1 MIIREWDLF
10 SSILDDIKQVIEQD
24 IEREA
29 KAKAA
34 AKAKEKTERKCK
46 EIGVEELEKVL
57 DQVRNRMNPNELE
70 KIIAQIK
77 EAKSIKTEG
86 TKTESVKNEGGKKDE
101 GVKKEEKVSLSKDKE
116 MLYLVKFTETE
127 LRALYRLLLNGVC
140 TVRSKNLYEGLHTA
154 SEKIYK
160 VYVNNFYGGHE

>member
-46 EIGVEELEKVL
+46 EMGVEELEKVL

-77 EAKSIKTEG
+77 EAKSVKTGGTKAED
-86 TKTESVKNEGGKKDE
+86 TKTES
-101 GVKKEEKVSLSKDKE
+101 VKKEEKVSLSKDKE

-140 TVRSKNLYEGLHTA
+140 TVRSKNLHEGLHTA

>member
-10 SSILDDIKQVIEQD
+10 SSLLNDIKQVIERD
-24 IEREA
+24 IEQEA

-46 EIGVEELEKVL
+46 EMGVEELEKVL

-70 KIIAQIK
+70 RIIAQIK

-86 TKTESVKNEGGKKDE
+86 TKTEGTKTES
-101 GVKKEEKVSLSKDKE
+101 VKKEEKVSLSKDKE

>member
-1 MIIREWDLF
+1 MIIRKWDLF
-10 SSILDDIKQVIEQD
+10 GSILDDIRQVIEQD
-24 IEREA
+24 IKQEA

-34 AKAKEKTERKCK
+34 AKAKEKTKYKCK
-46 EIGVEELEKVL
+46 EMGVEELEKVL
-57 DQVRNRMNPNELE
+57 DQVRNRPITDELE

-77 EAKSIKTEG
+77 EVKSVKTED
-86 TKTESVKNEGGKKDE
+86 TKTE

-160 VYVNNFYGGHE
+160 VYVNNFCGGHE

>member
-10 SSILDDIKQVIEQD
+10 GNVLSDILKQFVEQ
-24 IEREA
+24 EA

-46 EIGVEELEKVL
+46 EMSIEEFEKAL
-57 DQVRNRMNPNELE
+57 DQVRNRTNVNELE

-77 EAKSIKTEG
+77 EAKSIKTEEAKTKS
-86 TKTESVKNEGGKKDE
+86 TKTEE
-101 GVKKEEKVSLSKDKE
+101 VKKEEKVSLDKDKE

-140 TVRSKNLYEGLHTA
+140 AVHSKNLREGLHTA

-160 VYVNNFYGGHE
+160 VYIDNFYGDHK

>member
-10 SSILDDIKQVIEQD
+10 SSILNDIKQVIEQD
-24 IEREA
+24 IEQEA

-34 AKAKEKTERKCK
+34 AKAKEKAERKCK
-46 EIGVEELEKVL
+46 EMGVEELEKVL
-57 DQVRNRMNPNELE
+57 DQVRNRMNHNELE

-77 EAKSIKTEG
+77 EAKSVKTGG
-86 TKTESVKNEGGKKDE
+86 TKTEGAKTDDAKTE

>member
-46 EIGVEELEKVL
+46 EMGVEELEKVL
-57 DQVRNRMNPNELE
+57 DQVRNRMNTNELE

-77 EAKSIKTEG
+77 EAKSVKTGGIKAED
-86 TKTESVKNEGGKKDE
+86 TKTES
-101 GVKKEEKVSLSKDKE
+101 VKKEEKVSLSKDKE

>member
-10 SSILDDIKQVIEQD
+10 SSLLNDIKQVIEQD
-24 IEREA
+24 IEQEA

-46 EIGVEELEKVL
+46 EMGVEELEKVL

-70 KIIAQIK
+70 RIIAQIK
-77 EAKSIKTEG
+77 EAKSVKTEG
-86 TKTESVKNEGGKKDE
+86 AKTEGAKTE

-140 TVRSKNLYEGLHTA
+140 TVRSKNLHEGLHTA

-160 VYVNNFYGGHE
+160 AYVNNFYGGHE

>member
-46 EIGVEELEKVL
+46 EMGVEELEKVL

-77 EAKSIKTEG
+77 EAKSVKTGG
-86 TKTESVKNEGGKKDE
+86 TKTEDAKTES
-101 GVKKEEKVSLSKDKE
+101 VKKEEKVSLSKDKE

>member
-10 SSILDDIKQVIEQD
+10 SSLLNDIKQVIERD
-24 IEREA
+24 IEQEA

-46 EIGVEELEKVL
+46 EMGVEELEKVL
-57 DQVRNRMNPNELE
+57 DQVRNRMNHNELE

-77 EAKSIKTEG
+77 EAKSVKTG
-86 TKTESVKNEGGKKDE
+86 DTKTEDAKTE

-140 TVRSKNLYEGLHTA
+140 TMRSKNLYEGLHTA

>member
-46 EIGVEELEKVL
+46 EMGVEELEKVL

-77 EAKSIKTEG
+77 EAKSVKTGG
-86 TKTESVKNEGGKKDE
+86 TKTEDAKTE

>member
-10 SSILDDIKQVIEQD
+10 SSILNDIKQVIEQD
-24 IEREA
+24 IEQEA

-34 AKAKEKTERKCK
+34 AKAKEKAERKCK
-46 EIGVEELEKVL
+46 EMGVEELEKVL
-57 DQVRNRMNPNELE
+57 DQVRNRMNHNELE

-77 EAKSIKTEG
+77 EAKSVKTGG
-86 TKTESVKNEGGKKDE
+86 TKTEGAKTDDAKTE

-160 VYVNNFYGGHE
+160 AYVNNFYGGHE

>member
-46 EIGVEELEKVL
+46 EMGVEELEKVL

-70 KIIAQIK
+70 RIIAQIK

-86 TKTESVKNEGGKKDE
+86 TKTEGAKTE

>member
-10 SSILDDIKQVIEQD
+10 GNVLNDIIKQFVEQ
-24 IEREA
+24 EA

-34 AKAKEKTERKCK
+34 AKAKEKAERKCN
-46 EIGVEELEKVL
+46 EMGTEELEKVL
-57 DQVRNRMNPNELE
+57 DQVRNRMNVNELE

-77 EAKSIKTEG
+77 EAKSVKTESTKTEG
-86 TKTESVKNEGGKKDE
+86 TKTEGNKK
-101 GVKKEEKVSLSKDKE
+101 GEKVSLSKDKE

-140 TVRSKNLYEGLHTA
+140 TVHSKNLYEGLRTA

-160 VYVNNFYGGHE
+160 VYVNNFYGGHK

>member
-46 EIGVEELEKVL
+46 EMGVEELEKVL

-77 EAKSIKTEG
+77 EAKSVKTGSTKTED
-86 TKTESVKNEGGKKDE
+86 TKTES
-101 GVKKEEKVSLSKDKE
+101 VKKEEKVSLSKDKE

>member
-46 EIGVEELEKVL
+46 EMGVEELEKVL
-57 DQVRNRMNPNELE
+57 DQVRNRMNTNELE

-77 EAKSIKTEG
+77 EAKSVKTGG
-86 TKTESVKNEGGKKDE
+86 TKTEGAKTE

-116 MLYLVKFTETE
+116 MLYLVKFTEME

-140 TVRSKNLYEGLHTA
+140 TMHSKNLYEGLHTA
-154 SEKIYK
+154 SEKIHK
-160 VYVNNFYGGHE
+160 VYVNNFYGEHK

>member
-46 EIGVEELEKVL
+46 EMGVEELEKVL

-77 EAKSIKTEG
+77 EAKSVKTGGAKTED
-86 TKTESVKNEGGKKDE
+86 TKTES
-101 GVKKEEKVSLSKDKE
+101 VKKEEKVSLSKDKE

-140 TVRSKNLYEGLHTA
+140 TMRSKNLYEGLHTA

>member
-1 MIIREWDLF
+1 MIMREWDLF
-10 SSILDDIKQVIEQD
+10 GNVLSDILKQFVEQ
-24 IEREA
+24 EA

-34 AKAKEKTERKCK
+34 AKAKEKAERKCK
-46 EIGVEELEKVL
+46 EMSVEELEKVL
-57 DQVRNRMNPNELE
+57 DQVRNRPITDELE

-77 EAKSIKTEG
+77 EAKSVKTEGVKTGG
-86 TKTESVKNEGGKKDE
+86 TKTEDAKTE

-127 LRALYRLLLNGVC
+127 LRALYRLLLNGIC

>member
-1 MIIREWDLF
+1 MIIHEWNLIEDVLN
-10 SSILDDIKQVIEQD
+10 DIRQVIEQD
-24 IEREA
+24 IKQEA

-34 AKAKEKTERKCK
+34 AKAKEKTKYKCK
-46 EIGVEELEKVL
+46 EMGVEELEKVL
-57 DQVRNRMNPNELE
+57 DQVRNRPITDELE

-77 EAKSIKTEG
+77 EVKSVKTEDTKTEG
-86 TKTESVKNEGGKKDE
+86 I
-101 GVKKEEKVSLSKDKE
+101 KKEEKVSLSKDKE
-116 MLYLVKFTETE
+116 MPYPDKELLYPVKFTETE

-160 VYVNNFYGGHE
+160 VYVNNFCGGHE

>member
-10 SSILDDIKQVIEQD
+10 GNVLSDILKQFVEQ
-24 IEREA
+24 EA

-34 AKAKEKTERKCK
+34 ANAKEKAERKCK
-46 EIGVEELEKVL
+46 EIGAEEFEKVL
-57 DQVRNRMNPNELE
+57 DQVHSRMNVNELE

-77 EAKSIKTEG
+77 EAKSIKKEEAKTEEAKTKSAKTEG
-86 TKTESVKNEGGKKDE
+86 I
-101 GVKKEEKVSLSKDKE
+101 KKEEKVSLGKDKE
-116 MLYLVKFTETE
+116 TLYLVKFTETE

-140 TVRSKNLYEGLHTA
+140 AVHSKNLYEGLHTA

-160 VYVNNFYGGHE
+160 VYVNNFYGEHK

>member
-10 SSILDDIKQVIEQD
+10 SSLLKDIKQVIEQD

-46 EIGVEELEKVL
+46 EMGVEELEKVL

-77 EAKSIKTEG
+77 EAKSVKTEG
-86 TKTESVKNEGGKKDE
+86 TKTE

-160 VYVNNFYGGHE
+160 AYVNNFYGGHE

>member
-1 MIIREWDLF
+1 MIIHEWNLLEDVLND
-10 SSILDDIKQVIEQD
+10 IIKQFVEQ
-24 IEREA
+24 EA

-46 EIGVEELEKVL
+46 EMGVEELEKVL
-57 DQVRNRMNPNELE
+57 DQVRNRTIANELE

-77 EAKSIKTEG
+77 EVKSVKTEG
-86 TKTESVKNEGGKKDE
+86 TKTEGI
-101 GVKKEEKVSLSKDKE
+101 KKEEKVSLSKDKE

-140 TVRSKNLYEGLHTA
+140 TMHSNNLYEGLRTA
-154 SEKIYK
+154 SEKIYR
-160 VYVNNFYGGHE
+160 VYVDNFYGNIYGAYK

>member
-1 MIIREWDLF
+1 MIIREWDQF

-46 EIGVEELEKVL
+46 EMGVEELEKVL

-70 KIIAQIK
+70 RIIAQIK
-77 EAKSIKTEG
+77 EAKSIKTGG
-86 TKTESVKNEGGKKDE
+86 TKTEDTKTESA
-101 GVKKEEKVSLSKDKE
+101 KKEEKVSLSKDKE

-160 VYVNNFYGGHE
+160 AYVNNFYGGHE

>member
-10 SSILDDIKQVIEQD
+10 GSILDDIRQVIEQD
-24 IEREA
+24 IKQEA

-34 AKAKEKTERKCK
+34 AKAKEKTKYKCK
-46 EIGVEELEKVL
+46 EMGVEELEKVL
-57 DQVRNRMNPNELE
+57 DQVRNRPITDELE

-77 EAKSIKTEG
+77 EVKSVKTED
-86 TKTESVKNEGGKKDE
+86 TKTE

-127 LRALYRLLLNGVC
+127 LRALYRLLLNGIC

-160 VYVNNFYGGHE
+160 VYVNNFCGGHE

>member
-46 EIGVEELEKVL
+46 EMGVEELEKVL
-57 DQVRNRMNPNELE
+57 DQVRNRMNTNELE

-77 EAKSIKTEG
+77 EAKSVKTEG
-86 TKTESVKNEGGKKDE
+86 AKTEGI
-101 GVKKEEKVSLSKDKE
+101 KKEEKVSLSKDKE
-116 MLYLVKFTETE
+116 MLYLVKFTEME

-140 TVRSKNLYEGLHTA
+140 TMHSKNLYEGLHTA
-154 SEKIYK
+154 SEKIHR
-160 VYVNNFYGGHE
+160 VYVNNFYGEHK

>member
-10 SSILDDIKQVIEQD
+10 GSILDDIRQVIEQD
-24 IEREA
+24 IKQEA

-34 AKAKEKTERKCK
+34 AKAKEKTKYKCK
-46 EIGVEELEKVL
+46 EMGVKELEKVL
-57 DQVRNRMNPNELE
+57 DQVRNKPITDELE

-77 EAKSIKTEG
+77 EVKSVKTED
-86 TKTESVKNEGGKKDE
+86 TKTE

-160 VYVNNFYGGHE
+160 VYVNNFCGGHE

>member
-46 EIGVEELEKVL
+46 EMGVEELEKVL

-70 KIIAQIK
+70 RIIAQIK

-86 TKTESVKNEGGKKDE
+86 AKTEGAKTE

-140 TVRSKNLYEGLHTA
+140 TVRSKNLHEGLHTA

-160 VYVNNFYGGHE
+160 AYVNNFYGGHE

>member
-10 SSILDDIKQVIEQD
+10 SSILNDIKQVIEQD

-46 EIGVEELEKVL
+46 EMGVEELEKVL

-70 KIIAQIK
+70 RIIAQIK

-86 TKTESVKNEGGKKDE
+86 TKTEGAKTE

-140 TVRSKNLYEGLHTA
+140 TVRSKNLHEGLHTA

-160 VYVNNFYGGHE
+160 AYVNNFYGGHE

>member
-10 SSILDDIKQVIEQD
+10 SSILNDIKQVIEQD

-46 EIGVEELEKVL
+46 EMGVEELEKVL

-77 EAKSIKTEG
+77 EAKSVKTGG
-86 TKTESVKNEGGKKDE
+86 TKTEGAKTE

-140 TVRSKNLYEGLHTA
+140 TVRSKNLHEGLHTA

>member
-10 SSILDDIKQVIEQD
+10 GSILDDIRQVIEQD
-24 IEREA
+24 IKQEA

-34 AKAKEKTERKCK
+34 AKAKEKTKYKCK
-46 EIGVEELEKVL
+46 EMGVKELEKVL
-57 DQVRNRMNPNELE
+57 DQVRNKPITDELE

-77 EAKSIKTEG
+77 EVKSVKTED
-86 TKTESVKNEGGKKDE
+86 TKTED
-101 GVKKEEKVSLSKDKE
+101 VKKEEKVSLSKDKE

-160 VYVNNFYGGHE
+160 VYVNNFCGEHK

>member
-10 SSILDDIKQVIEQD
+10 GSVLNDIIKQFVEQ
-24 IEREA
+24 ET

-46 EIGVEELEKVL
+46 EMGVEELEKVL
-57 DQVRNRMNPNELE
+57 DQVRNRMNTNELE

-77 EAKSIKTEG
+77 EAKGVKTEDAK
-86 TKTESVKNEGGKKDE
+86 TESAKTESVK
-101 GVKKEEKVSLSKDKE
+101 KEDKVSLSKDKE
-116 MLYLVKFTETE
+116 MLYLVKFTEME

-140 TVRSKNLYEGLHTA
+140 TMHSKNLYEGLHTA
-154 SEKIYK
+154 SEKIHR
-160 VYVNNFYGGHE
+160 VYVNNFYGEHK

>member
-10 SSILDDIKQVIEQD
+10 SSILNDIKQVIEQD
-24 IEREA
+24 IEQEA

-46 EIGVEELEKVL
+46 EMGVEELEKVL

-86 TKTESVKNEGGKKDE
+86 TKTEGAKTE

-140 TVRSKNLYEGLHTA
+140 TVRSKNLHEGLHTA

-160 VYVNNFYGGHE
+160 AYVNNFYGGHE

>member
-1 MIIREWDLF
+1 MIIYEWNLIEDVLND
-10 SSILDDIKQVIEQD
+10 IIKQFVEQ
-24 IEREA
+24 EA

-46 EIGVEELEKVL
+46 EMGVEELEKIL
-57 DQVRNRMNPNELE
+57 DQVHNRTIANELE

-77 EAKSIKTEG
+77 EVKSVKTEG
-86 TKTESVKNEGGKKDE
+86 TKTEDAKTKD
-101 GVKKEEKVSLSKDKE
+101 VKKEEKVSLSKDKE

-140 TVRSKNLYEGLHTA
+140 TVHSKNLYEGLHSA
-154 SEKIYK
+154 SEKIHR
-160 VYVNNFYGGHE
+160 VYVDNFYGNIYGAYK